1 MFNRRHALL
10 TRPARAP
17 TILAMKASAMKA
29 TATEA
34 RVFVYGSINTD
45 LVAYVERLPRPGE
58 TISGGTYA
66 SFPGGKGANQAVAA
80 ARAGV
85 RVEMHACL
93 GNDGF
98 GRERLESL
106 AAAGVST
113 EHIRLLDG
121 IHTGIA
127 LITVD
132 AKGENTIAA
141 APGAN
146 TRFTADGIEVPRAP
160 EGRGSTPPQ
169 GRGSTPPAGA
179 GPKWVSLLQN
189 EVPLPATEALIAR
202 ARAAGHIV
210 VWNAAPGLR
219 SRPSRETLASV
230 DTLICNTSELEGLA
244 GPHGDVEEA
253 ARAILGQGV
262 RSVVVT
268 LGGKGCLCVGPQ
280 GVMRQPAFPV
290 QAVDTV
296 GAGDCFS
303 GVFAAALA
311 QGAELPA
318 ALRMAS
324 AAAAIS
330 VTRKGAQPSMPSRGE
345 IEDFLKSR
353 PA

>member
-1 MFNRRHALL
+1 MD
-10 TRPARAP
+10 
-17 TILAMKASAMKA
+17 
-29 TATEA
+29 A

-85 RVEMHACL
+85 LVEMHACL
-93 GNDGF
+93 GNDAF

-113 EHIRLLDG
+113 EHVRLLDG
-121 IHTGIA
+121 VHTGIA

-146 TRFTADGIEVPRAP
+146 ARFTAEGIEIPR
-160 EGRGSTPPQ
+160 TPS
-169 GRGSTPPAGA
+169 GGA
-179 GPKWVSLLQN
+179 SKWVSLLQN

-202 ARAAGHIV
+202 AHAAGHV
-210 VWNAAPGLR
+210 VIWNAAPGLR
-219 SRPSRETLASV
+219 AQPAKTTLVCV
-230 DTLICNTSELEGLA
+230 DTLICNTSELEAFVGA
-244 GPHGDVEEA
+244 QSDVEAA
-253 ARAILGQGV
+253 ARAILAQGA

-268 LGGKGCLCVGPQ
+268 LGGKGCLCVGSDE
-280 GVMRQPAFPV
+280 GTLRQKAFEV
-290 QAVDTV
+290 KAVDTV

-303 GVFAAALA
+303 GVFAAARA
-311 QGAELPA
+311 RGASMPA
-318 ALRMAS
+318 ALREAS

-330 VTRKGAQPSMPSRGE
+330 VTRRGAQPSMPTREE
-345 IEDFLKSR
+345 IDDFLKGR
-353 PA
+353 AG